1 MRTMVIAIITAGGK
15 GERAGGAVKKQ
26 FHKIAG
32 KPLLNHTLD
41 LFVKNSR
48 IDCIIIVLPQ
58 DEIEKYDFK
67 PVNDKSVIKTAGG
80 VKRAESVY
88 SGLMAAGRFFDE
100 AKIPNNNRIVLIH
113 DSVRPFASQ
122 RLIDAV
128 IDKVIRFG
136 AAVPVLPSADTLIK
150 IDSGKVIEGYPNRE
164 QYVSVQTPQ
173 GYAFS
178 TIVKAYEKAG
188 IKAADACDE
197 SSIVHSAG
205 FLVQLVEGDRM
216 NFKITTPEDLKIAE
230 SLLSSG
236 NA

>member
-1 MRTMVIAIITAGGK
+1 MVIAIITAGGK
-15 GERAGGAVKKQ
+15 GERVGGAVKKQ

-41 LFVKNSR
+41 LFIKNLR
-48 IDCIIIVLPQ
+48 IDCIIIVLSE
-58 DEIEKYDFK
+58 DEIEKYNFE
-67 PVNDKSVIKTAGG
+67 PVNDKSIIKTAGG

-88 SGLMAAGRFFDE
+88 NGLMAAGGFFDE
-100 AKIPNNNRIVLIH
+100 AKVPDNNRIVLIH
-113 DSVRPFASQ
+113 DGVRPFASQ

-128 IDKVIRFG
+128 IDKAISHG
-136 AAVPVLPSADTLIK
+136 AAVPVLPLADTLIK
-150 IDSGKVIEGYPNRE
+150 TDAGRAIEGYPKRE
-164 QYVSVQTPQ
+164 QYVSAQTPQ

-216 NFKITTPEDLKIAE
+216 NFKITTPEDLKTAE
-230 SLLSSG
+230 FLLSSD

>member
-1 MRTMVIAIITAGGK
+1 MVIAIITAGGK
-15 GERAGGAVKKQ
+15 GERVGGAVKKQ

-41 LFVKNSR
+41 LFIKNSR

-80 VKRAESVY
+80 VKRAESANN
-88 SGLMAAGRFFDE
+88 GLKAAGRFFDE
-100 AKIPNNNRIVLIH
+100 AKVPDNNRIVLIH
-113 DSVRPFASQ
+113 DGVRPFASQ
-122 RLIDAV
+122 RLINEV
-128 IDKVIRFG
+128 IDKAISHG
-136 AAVPVLPSADTLIK
+136 AAIPVLPLSDTLIK
-150 IDSGKVIEGYPNRE
+150 IDAGRAIEGYPNRDH
-164 QYVSVQTPQ
+164 YASAQTPQ

-197 SSIVHSAG
+197 SSLVHSAG
-205 FLVQLVEGDRM
+205 FLIQLVEGDRM

-230 SLLSSG
+230 SLLSSD